1 MATKETNYTGVT
13 SGADVAIVA
22 TAIARGFQIEEAAD
36 GAAAGLQI
44 TWPDGTVCQYVVGDE
59 PISGGNITG
68 FGGGPIIGVP
78 LGATR
83 PATPMP
89 GGVTAPASPAT
100 QYCLVRS
107 LGATTKVRCV
117 EFC

>member
-1 MATKETNYTGVT
+1 MATKETNYAGVT
-13 SGADVAIVA
+13 SGADVNIVA
-22 TAIARGFQIEEAAD
+22 TMIARGWQIEEAAD

-44 TWPDGTVCQYVVGDE
+44 SWPDGTVCQYVVGDE
-59 PISGGNITG
+59 PLSAGNITG
-68 FGGGPIIGVP
+68 FGGGPIVGVP
-78 LGATR
+78 LGATQ

-100 QYCLVRS
+100 IYCKVRS

-117 EFC
+117 EFS